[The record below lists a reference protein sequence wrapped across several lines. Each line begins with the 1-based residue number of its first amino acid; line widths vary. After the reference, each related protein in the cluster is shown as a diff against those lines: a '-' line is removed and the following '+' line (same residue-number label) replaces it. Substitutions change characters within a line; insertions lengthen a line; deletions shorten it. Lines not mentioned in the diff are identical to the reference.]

1 MAYMV
6 CCTDLLVCP
15 ANTPSTI
22 CRILFRKVRK
32 ETSIAEYFQRA
43 RSAVPN
49 KRSVDS
55 GKVVSE
61 SFRKPANSDP
71 AVFIMTRL
79 SSPAQTDDV
88 PARAR
93 KVSEICS
100 SAPDCTNV
108 VG

>member
-1 MAYMV
+1 MV
-6 CCTDLLVCP
+6 CCTDLLECP
-15 ANTPSTI
+15 ANTPSRI
-22 CRILFRKVRK
+22 WRILFRKVRK

-61 SFRKPANSDP
+61 SFRKPVNSDP
-71 AVFIMTRL
+71 AVFITTRF
-79 SSPAQTDDV
+79 SSPAQTADA
-88 PARAR
+88 PSRAR
-93 KVSEICS
+93 DVSEVCS
-100 SAPDCTNV
+100 SGLDCTNV